1 MSIPLERLDMGG
13 CVCCN
18 RRLFRVWGIALMLSL
33 MAAINLNLI
42 LGTAIAGTE
51 NGEFCPTCPDWTD
64 LDGWLVKKDAYEKAQ
79 INSMQHNGQSSST
92 STASAQTEERSKGY
106 PHQELLSYA
115 TASRDEMVVLDV
127 RTPQDYKS
135 GHIPGAR
142 SLYWKGLQKDG
153 CLDPEGA
160 ESALRRAGVN
170 NSDRLLIYGG
180 PDEGPAFVFWALN
193 YLGQENVSLLDGGID
208 AAWSAGI
215 LPDRTEASAPV
226 SNYTKHT
233 VPWLL
238 VTPANLDSFLAMADV
253 QILDARD
260 FADFG
265 MNRLTNASIP
275 LTAENL
281 YDDSKIRDAAT
292 LEELLNRRSLDKKGT
307 QLVYGTPQAY
317 SLFYALQLMGYN
329 ATLLEG
335 DWWQE
340 TRWAVRN
347 VR

>member
-1 MSIPLERLDMGG
+1 MGG
-13 CVCCN
+13 CVYCIRWLCK
-18 RRLFRVWGIALMLSL
+18 VWGITLILSL
-33 MAAINLNLI
+33 MAAINLNFI

-64 LDGWLVKKDAYEKAQ
+64 LDGWLVKKNAYEKAQ
-79 INSMQHNGQSSST
+79 VNSMQHNGQTNSST
-92 STASAQTEERSKGY
+92 STASVQTKELAKGY
-106 PHQELLSYA
+106 PSQELLTYA
-115 TASRDEMVVLDV
+115 AASRDNMVVLDV

-153 CLDPEGA
+153 CLDPGVA

-180 PDEGPAFVFWALN
+180 SDEGPAFVFWALN
-193 YLGQENVSLLDGGID
+193 YLGHKNVSLLDGGID

-215 LPDRTEASAPV
+215 LPDRTEASAPL
-226 SNYTKHT
+226 SNYSAHT

-238 VTPANLDSFLAMADV
+238 VTPANLDSLLAMADV

-281 YDDSKIRDAAT
+281 YIDYRIRDAAT
-292 LEELLNRRSLDKKGT
+292 LEDLLNRRSLDKKDT

-317 SLFYALQLMGYN
+317 SLFYALELMGYN

-335 DWWQE
+335 DWWQD